1 MDRLYSQALSRL
13 LLDGR
18 DALLIDVSLGHRIGI
33 VQPDGSVVSELAPV
47 TLQVVQLGQEIFGVR
62 SREEIVRLGTLDD
75 GFGLAPF
82 PNPLVRSK
90 DMAVSFVTDEMR
102 YFRVKPEAVEIHG
115 GRPDVVKVLRDALAS
130 RQDAGPGMDPADI
143 EARWQ
148 DAQFVIPAQA
158 MPDED

>member
-1 MDRLYSQALSRL
+1 MDRLYSPAISRL

-33 VQPDGSVVSELAPV
+33 VQPDGSVVTEVWPV
-47 TLQVVQLGQEIFGVR
+47 TLQLVQLGQELLGVR
-62 SREEIVRLGTLDD
+62 NREEIFRLGPVDD
-75 GFGLAPF
+75 GFDLAPF
-82 PNPLVRSK
+82 PDPLARSK

-102 YFRVKPEAVEIHG
+102 HFGVKPEAVEIHG
-115 GRPDVVKVLRDALAS
+115 GRPDVVKALRDALAS

-158 MPDED
+158 MPEED